1 MRDVKP
7 ELEGILNT
15 IVDGLGALE
24 GRPFTRDVWTKAP
37 GGKLE
42 GGGTTC
48 ILEGGELFERG
59 GVAMS
64 DVRGKALPPS
74 ATQRNPHLA
83 GKGFHAVGVSLVMH
97 PRNPN
102 VPTAHLNVRSFRTED
117 NSAWWFGGG
126 FDLTP
131 YFHEVEDEAHWKS
144 VSRATCERFGGA
156 TMYEQLAADC
166 DEYFTLKHR
175 QERRGLGGIFFDDL
189 NESHPFGG
197 TFEHCWGFTR
207 AVGLAFLD
215 AYRPI
220 VERRRGQAYTEAD
233 RAWQAHRRGRYV
245 EFNLVWDRGTLFG
258 LQSNGR
264 TESILMSMPP
274 GATWRYGEPEFDAR
288 QRRLMERVRVAS

>member
-1 MRDVKP
+1 
-7 ELEGILNT
+7 LNT

-215 AYRPI
+215 AYPKL
-220 VERRRGQAYTEAD
+220 VAAHMHEPWTAAD
-233 RAWQAHRRGRYV
+233 REHQRVRRGRYV
-245 EFNLVWDRGTLFG
+245 EFNLLYDRGTTFG
-258 LQSNGR
+258 LKTGGNV
-264 TESILMSMPP
+264 EAILMSLPP
-274 GATWRYGEPEFDAR
+274 DVSWP
-288 QRRLMERVRVAS
+288 